1 VLTRVLA
8 VAAAPAQ
15 SLATP
20 AGVGTRSE
28 NRGDGGAE
36 TEGGRAAA
44 QTGMCSFEGGRW
56 RGDGS
61 ARRAR
66 ERKWAG
72 AD

>member
-1 VLTRVLA
+1 MLTRVLA

-20 AGVGTRSE
+20 AGVGQRSE

-44 QTGMCSFEGGRW
+44 Q
-56 RGDGS
+56 RGS
-61 ARRAR
+61 VRRAR
-66 ERKWAG
+66 ERKWAE